1 METKFTTLIELKE
14 GSYVMVDGVP
24 SRVVSVTKSKPG
36 KHGAAKIRLEAL
48 GLADN
53 RRRSIVSST
62 DERVEVPVIDKRNAQ
77 VISISG
83 NKANVMDVESYET
96 FELDIHDDLKD
107 KVIEGATIMF
117 WDVGVK
123 QIKGVK

>member
-14 GSYVMVDGVP
+14 GSFVMIDGIPCKVA
-24 SRVVSVTKSKPG
+24 SVTKSKPG

-62 DERVEVPVIDKRNAQ
+62 ADRVEVPIIDKRNAQ

-83 NKANVMDVESYET
+83 NKANVMDTESYET
-96 FELDIHDDLKD
+96 FEIDIPEDLKD
-107 KVIEGATIMF
+107 KVIEGATVMY